1 MRNLVIGCVGDES
14 LHRSWI
20 DERERKEFALLLVY
34 YGDEKDRWREDA
46 DRYLVKKGSK
56 WHLVSHAADR
66 FDQLLS
72 CYDNIWIPDDDIL
85 ADTATINRMF
95 RLFVDHRLELAQPSL
110 DRASFMSHEITRQ
123 RRMLTLRFTNFV
135 EVMVPIM
142 TRRAFELLRPSFTEN
157 QSGWGLDYYW
167 ASQIESRLD
176 RDCIGILDA
185 VSVRHTRQIDLE
197 HGRFYATLKKSP
209 QDDLTEL
216 LTRYHLEEKQV
227 EYKRR
232 LGFLGIELTI
242 PSWGYFRRRAAA
254 S

>member
-1 MRNLVIGCVGDES
+1 VRNLVIGCVGDES

-135 EVMVPIM
+135 EVMLGVADRI
-142 TRRAFELLRPSFTEN
+142 ASRP
-157 QSGWGLDYYW
+157 
-167 ASQIESRLD
+167 
-176 RDCIGILDA
+176 
-185 VSVRHTRQIDLE
+185 
-197 HGRFYATLKKSP
+197 
-209 QDDLTEL
+209 
-216 LTRYHLEEKQV
+216 
-227 EYKRR
+227 
-232 LGFLGIELTI
+232 
-242 PSWGYFRRRAAA
+242 
-254 S
+254 